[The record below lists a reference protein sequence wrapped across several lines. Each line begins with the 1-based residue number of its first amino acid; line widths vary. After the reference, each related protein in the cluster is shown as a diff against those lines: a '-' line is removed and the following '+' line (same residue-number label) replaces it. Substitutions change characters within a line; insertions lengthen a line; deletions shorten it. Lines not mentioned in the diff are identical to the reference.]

1 MTRPADDGFRLAP
14 DWAPHARCWMAW
26 PVRAEGWGER
36 LGDARDAYAEIAATI
51 ARFEPVTI
59 IAKPTKVAEVSLKT
73 AQGVASF
80 PLPHDDSWLRDNGP
94 NFLLNEAG
102 HVAGVQWRWNA
113 WGGRYVEHEGDGQ
126 VPEKLLAHLA
136 MRRYLAPLVLEGGAI
151 ATDGEGTLLASETAI
166 LDPKRN
172 PGLDKRTAD
181 ELLTRFLGV
190 EKIIWLGSGIAG
202 DIGSRVDGI
211 ACFVRPG
218 VVLTLATSD
227 GADSNRPVLED
238 CIGRLKIATD
248 AKGRS
253 FEIVPVEQPR
263 ARHAE
268 DGTRLP
274 LSYTSFHV
282 ANGGVILPAFE
293 DPADK
298 RAFETINKLFPGREA
313 VQVVATE
320 IAYGGGGIHAAV
332 LPQPAGVAAS

>member
-26 PVRAEGWGER
+26 PVRAESWGER
-36 LGDARDAYAEIAATI
+36 LGEARDAYAEVAAAI

-59 IAKPTKVAEVSLKT
+59 VAKPTKVAEVSLKT

-94 NFLLNEAG
+94 SFLLNGAG
-102 HVAGVQWRWNA
+102 HVTGVQWRWNA
-113 WGGRYVEHEGDGQ
+113 WGGRYAEHEGDAQ
-126 VPEKLLAHLA
+126 VAEKLLAHLG

-151 ATDGEGTLLASETAI
+151 ATDGEGTLLASEAAI

-181 ELLTRFLGV
+181 ELLTKFLGI
-190 EKIIWLGSGIAG
+190 EKVIWLGAGIAG
-202 DIGSRVDGI
+202 DIGSRVDSL

-218 VVLTLATSD
+218 VVLALSTSD

-238 CIGRLKIATD
+238 CLSRLKLATD
-248 AKGRS
+248 AKNRS
-253 FEIVPVEQPR
+253 FDIIGVEQPR

-274 LSYTSFHV
+274 LSYTSFHI
-282 ANGGVILPAFE
+282 ANGGVIVPAFE

-298 RAFETINKLFPGREA
+298 RAYETINKLFPGREA
-313 VQVVATE
+313 VQVVAAE
-320 IAYGGGGIHAAV
+320 IAYGGGGIHAAT
-332 LPQPAGVAAS
+332 LAQPAGIAAS